1 MTNAQ
6 VFIRVELLKRQA
18 EIAKKAGLK
27 GAAADYEK
35 EISKVQSLAGI

>member
-6 VFIRVELLKRQA
+6 VFIRVELLRKQA
-18 EIAKKAGLK
+18 ATAKKVGLK

-35 EISKVQSLAGI
+35 EINKVLSLAGV